1 MNQHFSNSTGGGG
14 GPLIDIPALQKVLMV
29 GAVRGPDGGL
39 SMVDRN
45 LFRFGLQPLRDTGL
59 PVVSDEEIAL
69 EVMNK
74 ADVFGGRDF
83 LAEAGVEADIVML
96 CNIPHKMDRFE
107 YENTHGTLR
116 DSFVMGVE
124 QLGHHELSSRH
135 WDQGIWARKLKETG
149 AKVIVSYGS
158 DSMPVE
164 QVIPDGYFQS
174 KHLKTMPSSG
184 LYVMDSQFVIN
195 LPFSQW
201 ASSHPNINKFVI
213 DSQFYDMPTD
223 HLTQPGPGRG

>member
-1 MNQHFSNSTGGGG
+1 MNEHFGHRSGGA
-14 GPLIDIPALQKVLMV
+14 PLIDIPPLSRVLMV
-29 GAVRGPDGGL
+29 GAVRQPDGEL
-39 SMVDRN
+39 SLTDRN
-45 LFRFGLQPLRDTGL
+45 LLRFGLQPLRDTGL
-59 PVVSDEEIAL
+59 PVAPDEEIAL

-83 LAEAGVEADIVML
+83 LAESGVEADVVIL

-124 QLGHHELSSRH
+124 QLGHHELSPKH
-135 WDQGIWARKLKETG
+135 WDRDIWARKLKETG

-158 DSMPVE
+158 DSMPLEEVM
-164 QVIPDGYFQS
+164 PDGYFHA
-174 KHLKTMPSSG
+174 KRLKTMPSSG

-201 ASSHPNINKFVI
+201 ASSHPNLNRFVI

-223 HLTQPGPGRG
+223 YLGEPERG